1 MPPLP
6 RQRGRGVRRYE
17 NLDNVFPVVY
27 LQYVCLLL
35 FSQLRSAL
43 SGGSVRHLIEA
54 LLLAIVLSPR
64 AAHAAEGGG
73 LINLDA
79 SLLVQAVNFLLLL
92 VLLYKLAYRP
102 LLAKMEERTAA
113 IKQQLEEA
121 ERAREEGRRS
131 LAEHEARLQTAR
143 AEAGAIRE
151 RALRE
156 AQAEEQKLI
165 ADAKEEAA
173 RLLESARAEIRQDVR
188 RARAELRQEVG
199 TLAVE
204 IAERLIKRE
213 LREGDHRRLVE
224 ETLSRMESRS

>member
-1 MPPLP
+1 M
-6 RQRGRGVRRYE
+6 RR
-17 NLDNVFPVVY
+17 LIKVM
-27 LQYVCLLL
+27 LL
-35 FSQLRSAL
+35 
-43 SGGSVRHLIEA
+43 GII
-54 LLLAIVLSPR
+54 LAPT
-64 AAHAAEGGG
+64 ADAAERGG

-131 LAEHEARLQTAR
+131 LAEHVAQLQAAR
-143 AEAGAIRE
+143 AEARTIRE

-156 AQAEEQKLI
+156 AQAEQQNLI
-165 ADAKEEAA
+165 AAAKEEAA
-173 RLLESARAEIRQDVR
+173 RLVESSRAEIERDVR
-188 RARAELRQEVG
+188 RARAELRREVG

-204 IAERLIKRE
+204 IAEHLIKRD
-213 LREGDHRRLVE
+213 LREEDHRRLVE